1 MVKIEVPEETE
12 PFVQENEIKIEDIS
26 NNSKRK
32 SSEGEDSNE
41 DQSSSKKIKITEED
55 LEQMKD
61 MTPQQKKYVE
71 GLLGKIDKY
80 AGYLKALIEM
90 DERLEESKKELKS
103 AYQKVLINDIQ
114 NIGQL

>member
-1 MVKIEVPEETE
+1 MVKIEVPETI
-12 PFVQENEIKIEDIS
+12 VQENEIKIEDIS

-32 SSEGEDSNE
+32 SYEGDEPNENPNSN
-41 DQSSSKKIKITEED
+41 KKIKMTDED
-55 LEQMKD
+55 IEQMKG
-61 MTPQQKKYVE
+61 MTPEQKKYVE
-71 GLLGKIDKY
+71 GLLDKIDEY
-80 AGYLKALIEM
+80 AGYLKTLIEM